1 MIDLVRY
8 EGAAIWL
15 YRRLKT
21 ANVINMLPGD
31 FRGTLRDRA
40 LDDASMRL
48 DVEAEAGDVLALL
61 AAARIPVILLKGLAR
76 CALSARYPYLD
87 ARLTSDVDLLLPL
100 DRIDDADHVLRNDGY
115 RPALADGQE
124 YPGHHHLPPLHKGR
138 VTVELHSSTSVRASA
153 DMAWQRALHGAES
166 VTWGKLEVQVPSA
179 TELAW
184 HAIVHAMED
193 GVYGFRLARFLEVA
207 ALVASNAPI
216 DWTVIRERSATNE
229 ARDPETNAR
238 DQQAVIHAWLNAAL
252 QLVDPAHRP
261 PEFDRPPFNLTRLL
275 QWRASVLPVCRR
287 LGAEISEHLLQ
298 EGPRAMLHLP
308 LRASPSNASSFGKV
322 RRPVAASA
330 ARAAFAL
337 WRLGK

>member
-31 FRGTLRDRA
+31 FRETLRDRA
-40 LDDASMRL
+40 LDDTSRRL
-48 DVEAEAGDVLALL
+48 DVEAEAGAVLALL
-61 AAARIPVILLKGLAR
+61 NTAGIPVILLKGLAR
-76 CALSARYPYLD
+76 CALAARYPYLD
-87 ARLTSDVDLLLPL
+87 ARSTIDVDLLVSR
-100 DRIDDADHVLRNDGY
+100 DRIDDADRVLRADGY
-115 RPALADGQE
+115 RPALPDGEE
-124 YPGHHHLPPLHKGR
+124 YPGHHHLPPLCKGPI
-138 VTVELHSSTSVRASA
+138 TVELHSSTSARATA
-153 DMAWQRALHGAES
+153 EVAWQRANDGAETLS
-166 VTWGKLEVQVPSA
+166 WGNQLVRVPSP

-193 GVYGFRLARFLEVA
+193 GVYGFRLTRFLEVA
-207 ALVASNAPI
+207 ALVASDAPI

-238 DQQAVIHAWLNAAL
+238 DQQAVVLAWLNAAFT
-252 QLVDPAHRP
+252 LVDPARRP
-261 PEFDRPPFNLTRLL
+261 PGFEKPVFTLTRLL
-275 QWRASVLPVCRR
+275 QWRLSVLPIRPRV
-287 LGAEISEHLLQ
+287 GPEISGHLLQ

-308 LRASPSNASSFGKV
+308 LRASPANASWLGKM
-322 RRPVAASA
+322 RRPLAGTA
-330 ARAAFAL
+330 ARLAYGL